1 MRPSPALVVLS
12 LAASSL
18 VASPVLSSLGAQS
31 TPTERAAAA
40 QVLTEIDAL
49 QARIAPAP
57 LARRMA
63 ERADADRDRV
73 LARVESYWTGG
84 MQGLSD
90 WIGRHP
96 EVGFKEVLAVDTLTK
111 VLRAAG
117 FRVDT
122 GVAGLHTAFVA
133 RWDSPAGTNGPTLG
147 LIGEYD
153 ALRGTQG
160 DFHGDQHNAQSPVAI
175 AAALALKDYMTEKR
189 VPGRIAIYGTP
200 GEEVDP
206 PAKTIMWRAGVFKG
220 ADILVRSHSTT
231 RTTRARAGFGVC
243 CLNINSV
250 KYVFK
255 GRPSHQMSSWNG
267 RNALEA
273 AVMFYTAV
281 DRLRPSFRP
290 EASIQGIIPEGGAA
304 PNVVPDRARVEYYIR
319 YPDEIYLAHID
330 SMMANAA
337 RGAALAMGVEVEIEH
352 VGEYRDGISLG
363 SLEELQFAYARK
375 LGAPKLV
382 DEAERPSGYEESG
395 WVSREIPGVGVRVAS
410 SEHANH
416 TYEMTAD
423 NFTAMG
429 HTAFLMDAKVEAAVL
444 FDFLTNASFRATVQT
459 EQKTM
464 AALFDRYV
472 AGLRE
477 AYAPELKP

>member
-1 MRPSPALVVLS
+1 MRLAPAL
-12 LAASSL
+12 LAA
-18 VASPVLSSLGAQS
+18 VILSAAKTPLAAQT

-40 QVLTEIDAL
+40 PVLAEIEAL
-49 QARIAPAP
+49 QTRLAPAP
-57 LARRMA
+57 LAKRMA
-63 ERADADRDRV
+63 ERASADRDKV
-73 LARVESYWTGG
+73 MARVEAHWTGG
-84 MQGLSD
+84 MQALSD
-90 WIGRHP
+90 WIGHHP

-117 FRVDT
+117 FQIDT

-133 RWDSPAGTNGPTLG
+133 RWESPAGPNGPTLG

-175 AAALALKDYMTEKR
+175 AAALALKDYMTEKK
-189 VPGRIAIYGTP
+189 VPGRVVLYGTP

-206 PAKTIMWRAGVFKG
+206 PAKAIMWKAGVFKG
-220 ADILVRSHSTT
+220 ADILVRSHATT
-231 RTTRARAGFGVC
+231 QTTRARAGFGVC

-250 KYVFK
+250 KYVFH

-319 YPDEIYLAHID
+319 YPDEIYLAHVD

-337 RGAALAMGVEVEIEH
+337 RGAAMAMGVTVEIQH

-363 SLEELQFAYARK
+363 TLEELQYAYAKK

-382 DEAERPSGYEESG
+382 ADAERPSGYEETG

-410 SEHANH
+410 SDHANH

-423 NFTAMG
+423 NFNAQG
-429 HTAFLMDAKVEAAVL
+429 HTAFLMDAKIEAAVL
-444 FDFLTNASFRATVQT
+444 FDFLTDAAFRQSVQT
-459 EQKTM
+459 EQKAM

-472 AGLRE
+472 DGLKA